1 MSSPRMGTTMRLGHT
16 SMSPSVLRRK
26 GSSQACTGLA
36 VALDPRA
43 FPKFSLNLI
52 WGGFLQANSGQ
63 SPVSCRLPTEL
74 AVVQA
79 CSQPL
84 CMRGQPSDADF
95 DLLNAVNSC
104 HKGCTEQALQE
115 GLPRAILLWQQ
126 RDAPPMQVKQG
137 C

>member
-1 MSSPRMGTTMRLGHT
+1 MRLGHT

-52 WGGFLQANSGQ
+52 WGGFLQASNGQ
-63 SPVSCRLPTEL
+63 SPVSCCLPTKL
-74 AVVQA
+74 SVKA

-84 CMRGQPSDADF
+84 CMKEQPSDAEF
-95 DLLNAVNSC
+95 HRLNAFNTC
-104 HKGCTEQALQE
+104 H
-115 GLPRAILLWQQ
+115 
-126 RDAPPMQVKQG
+126 QG
-137 C
+137 CKGQAWRERRSRANLALATERFPTHAGQTGMCLVRDLQWAA